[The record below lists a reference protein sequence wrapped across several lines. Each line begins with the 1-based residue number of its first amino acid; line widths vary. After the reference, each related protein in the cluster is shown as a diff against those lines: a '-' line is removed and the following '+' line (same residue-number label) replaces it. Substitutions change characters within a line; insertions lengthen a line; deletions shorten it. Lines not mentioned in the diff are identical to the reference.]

1 MPAENILDLRPKQT
15 KHPKDH
21 PQRSAGWLWFKKNK
35 VEGSEKIELPKK
47 SHKKRTSKPIELKVH
62 KVEQIE
68 KEEIVQDEPEE
79 ILLNF
84 IAPEEE
90 PVILESETPE
100 SETPAPD
107 TILSKEVEVAES
119 DEEKEK
125 GEPKKHPADDDLRHF
140 RRLSPKQAI
149 VAVSVFTLL
158 GLAALAPTGM
168 TKVVDTAKAMQ
179 GGVMNLATSGF
190 NSFNSAQA
198 AITNQDFEQAATE
211 FESAEL
217 QFSQARAELNSLSYG
232 LVAASQYLPGQGS
245 KPATVDNLLVI
256 GQHVAAAGNSMSESA
271 TLISSLD
278 ISALRQDESVGLTSV
293 LVALHATL
301 RQAQDHLSIATLAS
315 EDVDVTDLPVDVQQ
329 QVNEL
334 LANLPGA
341 QTSMDELVQA
351 VEVALGVLGHD
362 QPRRYIVLFQNNR
375 ELRATGGFL
384 GSFAMIDV
392 DKGVV
397 KKITI
402 PGGGIYDLAGQVAE
416 KIQAPKPLQLV
427 NPYWNIQDANW
438 WPDFPTSAQ
447 KVEWFWGKAGGPT
460 VDGVLTLTPTVIEDL
475 LSLTGPIDLTETY
488 GVVITAD
495 NFYQTVQ
502 LQAEAKFDE
511 TNQSKKILADLTPIL
526 FNQLFN
532 LEGKELIAAMGV
544 LQQSLD
550 QKEILLYSD
559 DPILQREI
567 VAAGWAGEMKEVE
580 GDYLQ
585 VVDTNIGGGKT
596 DGVIDET
603 ISHHVKMDAHGNLI
617 VTVQVTRNHR
627 GNPSDPLNGV
637 NNWDYMRIYVP
648 KGSEF
653 ISAQGFVEPD
663 ATKIQPPAAG
673 TIIDA
678 DYVAISGDVLKDE
691 QTGMRISTEFGKTL
705 FANWVE
711 TKPGQ
716 STSVTISYKLPF
728 QLKPDGGWFDE
739 SDYYSLFIQK
749 QPGSFDPYVAL
760 SMDLPD
766 GVKVLDSD
774 PVGAAASVGFVLN
787 QDQLIQVELAN
798 R

>member
-1 MPAENILDLRPKQT
+1 MPAENILDLRP
-15 KHPKDH
+15 
-21 PQRSAGWLWFKKNK
+21 QRGEKTSGPAKTTSGWLWFKKQTG
-35 VEGSEKIELPKK
+35 ESQQKIDLPKRSKK
-47 SHKKRTSKPIELKVH
+47 SKRTSKPIELRIH
-62 KVEQIE
+62 TVERPEPAPQAQE
-68 KEEIVQDEPEE
+68 PKETMLDFIVPEIV
-79 ILLNF
+79 
-84 IAPEEE
+84 PEEE
-90 PVILESETPE
+90 PVVPEPETPE
-100 SETPAPD
+100 PEKP
-107 TILSKEVEVAES
+107 
-119 DEEKEK
+119 EEQTT
-125 GEPKKHPADDDLRHF
+125 HPAHDELQHF
-140 RRLSPKQAI
+140 RRLSPKQA
-149 VAVSVFTLL
+149 VLALSVFTLL
-158 GLAALAPTGM
+158 GLAVLAPTGVS
-168 TKVVDTAKAMQ
+168 KLVDTARAMQ
-179 GGVMNLATSGF
+179 GGVLELATSGF
-190 NSFNSAQA
+190 NSFHLAQD
-198 AITNQDFEQAATE
+198 AITNQNFEQAAVD
-211 FESAEL
+211 FESAEA
-217 QFSQARAELNSLSYG
+217 QFSQAREELNSLSYG
-232 LVAASQYLPGQGS
+232 LVAASKYLPGPGS
-245 KPATVDNLLVI
+245 GPATVDNLLVI

-271 TLISSLD
+271 ALISSLD
-278 ISALRQDESVGLTSV
+278 VSALRQDDSIGLTTI

-301 RQAQDHLSIATLAS
+301 RQSQDHLSIANLAS
-315 EDVDVTDLPVDVQQ
+315 QDVDVTDLPPDVQT
-329 QVNEL
+329 QVDEL
-334 LANLPGA
+334 MSHLPSA
-341 QTSMDELVQA
+341 ETTVDDLVQA

-362 QPRRYIVLFQNNR
+362 QPRRYLVLFQNNR

-402 PGGGIYDLAGQVAE
+402 PGGGIYDVAGQVSE
-416 KIQAPKPLQLV
+416 KIQAPKPLQIV

-475 LSLTGPIDLTETY
+475 LRLTGPIDLSQTY
-488 GVVITAD
+488 GVVIDAD

-502 LQAEAKFDE
+502 LQAEAKYDE

-532 LEGKELIAAMGV
+532 LEGQDLLIAMGV

-550 QKEILLYSD
+550 QKDLLLYAD

-567 VAAGWAGEMKEVE
+567 VAAGWAGEMEETE
-580 GDYLQ
+580 GDYLM

-603 ISHHVKMDAHGNLI
+603 ISHHVKMDAEGNLI

-627 GNPSDPLNGV
+627 GNPNDPLNGV
-637 NNWDYMRIYVP
+637 NNLDYMRMYVP
-648 KGSEF
+648 QGSEF
-653 ISAQGFVEPD
+653 ISAQGFAEPE
-663 ATKIQPPAAG
+663 AIKIQPPEAD
-673 TIIDA
+673 TPIDP
-678 DYVAISGDVLKDE
+678 DYLAVSGDVLKDE

-716 STSVTISYKLPF
+716 STSVTISYALPF
-728 QLKPDGGWFDE
+728 TLNPNGGWFGS
-739 SDYYSLFIQK
+739 SDQYSLLIQK

-766 GVKVLDSD
+766 GVTVVSAE
-774 PVGAAASVGFVLN
+774 PVGAAASVGFVLT
-787 QDQLIQVELAN
+787 QDQIVTVDLAK

>member
-1 MPAENILDLRPKQT
+1 MPAENILDLRPKTNKKTNQAA
-15 KHPKDH
+15 H
-21 PQRSAGWLWFKKNK
+21 RGSGWLWFKKDT
-35 VEGSEKIELPKK
+35 VASQEKIDLPKR
-47 SHKKRTSKPIELKVH
+47 SKKIKRSSKAVELKVH
-62 KVEQIE
+62 TVEHAE
-68 KEEIVQDEPEE
+68 PAPELAEADEVM
-79 ILLNF
+79 LDF

-90 PVILESETPE
+90 PLTPE
-100 SETPAPD
+100 PEMIEPETPAPE
-107 TILSKEVEVAES
+107 TTLTRER
-119 DEEKEK
+119 DEDDR
-125 GEPKKHPADDDLRHF
+125 PSRHPADDELRHF
-140 RRLSPKQAI
+140 RRLSPKQAM
-149 VAVSVFTLL
+149 VAVSVFALL
-158 GLAALAPTGM
+158 GLAVLAPTGAS
-168 TKVVDTAKAMQ
+168 KLVDTAKAMQ
-179 GGVMNLATSGF
+179 GGVLELATSGF

-198 AITNQDFEQAATE
+198 AITSQNFEQAAAD
-211 FESAEL
+211 FESAEA
-217 QFSQARAELNSLSYG
+217 QFTQAREELNSLSYG
-232 LVAASQYLPGQGS
+232 LVAASKYLPGQGS
-245 KPATVDNLLVI
+245 EPATVDNLLVI
-256 GQHVAAAGNSMSESA
+256 GQHVAAAGNSMSGSA
-271 TLISSLD
+271 ALISSLD
-278 ISALRQDESVGLTSV
+278 ISALRQDDSLGLTTV

-315 EDVDVTDLPVDVQQ
+315 QDVDVSDLPPDVQV

-334 LANLPGA
+334 MVNLPTA
-341 QTSMDELVQA
+341 QTSVDDLVQA

-362 QPRRYIVLFQNNR
+362 QPRRYLVLFQNNR

-402 PGGGIYDLAGQVAE
+402 PGGGIYDVAGQVAE
-416 KIQAPKPLQLV
+416 KVQAPKPLQIV

-460 VDGVLTLTPTVIEDL
+460 VDGVLTLTPTVVEEL
-475 LSLTGPIDLTETY
+475 LRLTGPIDLTETY

-502 LQAEAKFDE
+502 LQAEAKYDE
-511 TNQSKKILADLTPIL
+511 TNESKKILADLTPIL

-532 LEGKELIAAMGV
+532 LEGQDLITAMGV

-550 QKEILLYSD
+550 QKDLLLYSD

-567 VAAGWAGEMKEVE
+567 VAAGWAGEVTQTD
-580 GDYLQ
+580 GDYLM

-603 ISHHVKMDAHGNLI
+603 ISHHVKMNADGELI

-637 NNWDYMRIYVP
+637 NNLDYMRIYVP
-648 KGSEF
+648 RGSQF
-653 ISAQGFVEPD
+653 ISAQGFMEPD

-673 TIIDA
+673 TPIDA

-691 QTGMRISTEFGKTL
+691 QTGMRISAEFGKTL

-716 STSVTISYKLPF
+716 STNVTISYKLPF
-728 QLKPDGGWFDE
+728 KLNPDGGWFGS
-739 SDYYSLFIQK
+739 SDTYSLMLQK

-766 GVKVLDSD
+766 TVKVVSAE
-774 PVGAAASVGFVLN
+774 PEGAAASVGFVLN
-787 QDQLIQVELAN
+787 QDRMIEVDLA
-798 R
+798 RR